1 MICMR
6 ELLATVV
13 CVSTQVSL
21 ERIAGKSVPSSSV
34 QPCPEHVEAQAETRA
49 EKVSDQMDE
58 QPSILL
64 KTEAVW
70 TSIRDRPLAEQGTTS
85 ELAETQPSNVKQS
98 VNRPLT
104 PGLTHSKSSGEAWVA
119 GRTNRK

>member
-1 MICMR
+1 MQI
-6 ELLATVV
+6 
-13 CVSTQVSL
+13 SL

-49 EKVSDQMDE
+49 ERVSDQMDE

-85 ELAETQPSNVKQS
+85 ELAETQSSS
-98 VNRPLT
+98 VTQIIHRPFT
-104 PGLTHSKSSGEAWVA
+104 PGPTHSKRSGEAWVA
-119 GRTNRK
+119 G